1 MNAKKNALGRGLGA
15 LIEDANLKPEAS
27 INEIDVKQIEGNPY
41 QPRTQFDE
49 ETLEE
54 LTVSIKKLGII
65 QPITVRQLESG
76 KYQLISGERRFR
88 AAKRAGLG
96 TIPAYVRRADDQAM
110 LEMALVENIQRDDL
124 DAIEVAI
131 SYQRL
136 IEECKLTQE
145 NLSDRVGKK
154 RSTVSNYLRLL
165 RLPAEI
171 QLGIRSHEVSMGHA
185 RALVNIEDPELQLE
199 LYKQI
204 HDRDLSVRQTE
215 ELVRKSRE
223 GESDKPGRK
232 PRSLP
237 TLPAEYKK
245 LKGQL
250 SDHFKTNVE
259 FRRNTRGAGKI
270 VIPFESDADLERIIG
285 ILDRLED

>member
-1 MNAKKNALGRGLGA
+1 MNAKKSALGRGLGA

-27 INEIDVKQIEGNPY
+27 INEIDVRQIEGNPY

-54 LTVSIKKLGII
+54 LSQSIKKLGII
-65 QPITVRQLESG
+65 QPITVRQLDTG

-88 AAKRAGLG
+88 AAKKAGLK
-96 TIPAYVRRADDQAM
+96 TIPAYIRRADDQAM

-171 QLGIRSHEVSMGHA
+171 QLGIRAHEVSMGHA
-185 RALVNIEDPELQLE
+185 RALVNIEDPEVQLL
-199 LYKQI
+199 LYKEI
-204 HDRDLSVRQTE
+204 LDKDLSVRQTE
-215 ELVRKSRE
+215 DLVRRSRE
-223 GESDKPGRK
+223 GTPGK
-232 PRSLP
+232 SGKKGKTIP
-237 TLPAEYKK
+237 TVPAEYQK
-245 LKGQL
+245 LRGQL
-250 SDHFKTNVE
+250 SDHFKTKVE
-259 FRRNTRGAGKI
+259 FKRNTRGAGKI

>member
-1 MNAKKNALGRGLGA
+1 MIAKKNVLGRGLSA
-15 LIEDANLKPEAS
+15 LIEDAGTKPEAS
-27 INEIDVKQIEGNPY
+27 INEIRVEQIAGNPY

-54 LTVSIKKLGII
+54 LTRSIKELGII
-65 QPITVRQLESG
+65 QPITVRQIDPG

-88 AAKRAGLG
+88 AAKRAGLK

-124 DAIEVAI
+124 DSIEVAI

-136 IEECKLTQE
+136 MEECKLTQE
-145 NLSDRVGKK
+145 NMSERVGKK
-154 RSTVSNYLRLL
+154 RSTISNYLRLL

-171 QLGIRSHEVSMGHA
+171 QLGIRTHEVSMGHA
-185 RALVNIEDPELQLE
+185 RALVNVENTELQLRLFKE
-199 LYKQI
+199 ILDK
-204 HDRDLSVRQTE
+204 DLSVRQTE
-215 ELVRKSRE
+215 ELVRKNRDDLSK
-223 GESDKPGRK
+223 KPGGKARA
-232 PRSLP
+232 LP
-237 TLPAEYKK
+237 IVPVEYQK
-245 LKGQL
+245 LKSQL
-250 SDHFKTNVE
+250 SDHFKTKIE

-285 ILDRLED
+285 ILDQLED